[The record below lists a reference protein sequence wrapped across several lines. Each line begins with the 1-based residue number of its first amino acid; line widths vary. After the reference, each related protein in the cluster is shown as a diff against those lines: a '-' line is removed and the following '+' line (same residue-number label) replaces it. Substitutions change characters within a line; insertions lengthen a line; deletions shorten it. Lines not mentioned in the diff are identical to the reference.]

1 MVIIVCCDDLKI
13 KRVIIDQGSS
23 FEIIYYDTF
32 ERLQLDPCDLR
43 ENQDLLIGFLCEHV
57 QVKGYITLKIVFRVE
72 ENLKIV
78 KVRYLIIYAFSL
90 YNIIIGTSTF
100 NLLGVS
106 LSTLYL
112 CMKYLLSNENIC
124 IVQGDKEIVKRYYQ
138 DNLRLK
144 KVMMDVV
151 NAQQPSVQ
159 GVNFVNLSPVA

>member
-1 MVIIVCCDDLKI
+1 MF
-13 KRVIIDQGSS
+13 G
-23 FEIIYYDTF
+23 
-32 ERLQLDPCDLR
+32 
-43 ENQDLLIGFLCEHV
+43 
-57 QVKGYITLKIVFRVE
+57 VE

-78 KVRYLIIYAFSL
+78 KVRYLIIYTFSL
-90 YNIIIGTSTF
+90 YNIIIGSSTF

-112 CMKYLLSNENIC
+112 CMKYLLLNGNIC

-151 NAQQPSVQ
+151 NAQKPSVQ